1 MEKKTIGSFIS
12 VLRRANGMTQAELAE
27 KLFVSDK
34 TVSRW
39 ERDES
44 TPDLTLIPVIADLF
58 GVTVDELL
66 RGQRN
71 PAPSVSAEKEDKET
85 ILEREEQLRKNEE
98 KRICR
103 LLDKRYKKFKNLSV
117 IVLGVAFAG
126 FLGALLCT
134 FCIRSDKVRGSILG
148 GILACFCFLAAIV
161 LETCFTNSFLH
172 TEDEDEPLSP
182 TALRHNSKVVVY
194 AKNCYLFLSS
204 MFGFCLPLLFTTKYS
219 FSGYEGS
226 NGGHLLFYAVLL
238 SGVVFPLLTQLVYQ
252 TAIKKRLIE
261 KGLLAGTSYD
271 PTADKKRKLFFSTSV
286 PCVIITLVLLLAQ
299 VYVWDWVDPREL
311 IRPTEFDTLEELID
325 YMERTDAPDDI
336 LCDKPCPDGETSFF
350 RSPHWSGFTRVG
362 CIGPMGE
369 WHAVRDGDGQIIA
382 TFFWSNASVY
392 SYRTSF
398 NRYTVCEYSEY
409 ERAQK
414 LHNAIDNGLFILA
427 VANVAVFAT
436 IYIVKKK
443 KLK

>member
-44 TPDLTLIPVIADLF
+44 TPDLTLLPIIADLF

-71 PAPSVSAEKEDKET
+71 PATPVSLLEEDREAL
-85 ILEREEQLRKNEE
+85 LEREEQARKNDE
-98 KRICR
+98 KRIHR
-103 LLDKRYKKFKNLSV
+103 LLNKRYKKFKNLSV
-117 IVLGVAFAG
+117 ITLGVAFAG
-126 FLGALLCT
+126 FLGAIICT
-134 FCIRSDKVRGSILG
+134 FVAYNSLLG
-148 GILACFCFLAAIV
+148 GILACLFTITAVV
-161 LETCFTNSFLH
+161 LQSCFTNSFLH
-172 TEDEDEPLSP
+172 IDEEDEPLSSM
-182 TALRHNSKVVVY
+182 ALRHNSKVIVY
-194 AKNCYLFLSS
+194 AKNCCLFLSS
-204 MFGFCLPLLFTTKYS
+204 MLGLSIPLFFINKYS

-226 NGGHLLFYAVLL
+226 NGGHLAFYAVLL
-238 SGVVFPLLTQLVYQ
+238 SGVVFPLLAQLVYE
-252 TAIKKRLIE
+252 TAIKKRLVNS
-261 KGLLAGTSYD
+261 GLLSSVSYT
-271 PTADKKRKLFFSTSV
+271 PLADKKRKLFFSTSV
-286 PCVIITLVLLLAQ
+286 PCLIITLLLLIAQ
-299 VYVWDWVDPREL
+299 VFVWDWVDPREL

-336 LCDKPCPDGETSFF
+336 ICDKPCPDGETTFF
-350 RSPHWSGFTRVG
+350 ISPKWSGYTHIG
-362 CIGPMGE
+362 CLAPVGE
-369 WHAVRDGDGQIIA
+369 WHAVRDGDGEIIA

-409 ERAQK
+409 ERARK

-427 VANVAVFAT
+427 VANIVLFSAV
-436 IYIVKKK
+436 YSVKKRK
-443 KLK
+443 IK